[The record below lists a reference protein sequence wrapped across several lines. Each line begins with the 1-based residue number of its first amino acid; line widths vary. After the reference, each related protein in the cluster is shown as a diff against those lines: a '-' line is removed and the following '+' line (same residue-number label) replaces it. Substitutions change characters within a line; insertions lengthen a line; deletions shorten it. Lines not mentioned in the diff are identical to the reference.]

1 MFLEQFNLSL
11 FHSLNAS
18 DIASDWVVKAAIFI
32 ANDLLY
38 LMILFFLI
46 LWFKGNHEV
55 KQQIIKATI
64 FTLLA
69 FLIGK
74 IISSFFYHPRPFVM
88 GVGRTLIEHAPSG
101 SFPSSHM
108 LFFSTI
114 AFSYL
119 FCKKSIGYLFLGLAW
134 LVAFSRIYLGVHF
147 PLDMIGAFTIA
158 FLLNLLGIP
167 LWKKY
172 GKYPTTSIINLYHL
186 IFSKIIRDGYN
197 R

>member
-18 DIASDWVVKAAIFI
+18 DIATDWAVKAAIFI

-38 LMILFFLI
+38 IIILFFLI
-46 LWFKGNHEV
+46 SWFKGNYDV
-55 KQQIIKATI
+55 KKQIIKATI

-74 IISSFFYHPRPFVM
+74 IISSYFYHPRPFVM

-119 FCKKSIGYLFLGLAW
+119 FCKKSIGYLFLVLAW

-158 FLLNLLGIP
+158 FLLNLLGTP
-167 LWKKY
+167 LWEKY
-172 GKYPTTSIINLYHL
+172 GKYATTSIINLYHL
-186 IFSKIIRDGYN
+186 IFSKIMKGRYN
-197 R
+197 